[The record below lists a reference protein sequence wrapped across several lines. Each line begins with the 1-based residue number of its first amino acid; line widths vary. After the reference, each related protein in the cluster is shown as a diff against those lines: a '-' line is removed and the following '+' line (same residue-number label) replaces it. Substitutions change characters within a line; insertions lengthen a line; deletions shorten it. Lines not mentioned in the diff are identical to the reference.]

1 VLARFELIMHCI
13 ALALVS
19 AHLLFASGHLLLSD
33 AQDEVRLTPTDR
45 ELLLGYACNA
55 SCNTS
60 TRKAMESVYD
70 AYARDWDQANLDRSM
85 SKAFR
90 VFKSG
95 VQNRK
100 HRKGGTYRYISAG
113 PHCDIG
119 PTDPKVV
126 RPAGRTSGV
135 HPGGILSGVS
145 GFSFSRFMNSLTG
158 AATGPSSGAGKA
170 AGIGSQAVS
179 MGAGMIQ
186 GLASSILYVV
196 PPMIPP
202 HYKPLP
208 CLPMITGHNC
218 FGAILHRITL
228 SDFMIADV
236 TDSMV
241 TGHIASFPAVYAA
254 RVGKTSD
261 ALYKTCYGAYMSMM
275 CSSIF
280 PRCTTPQSSSD
291 VMPAGGRVPMCFF
304 LCISTLVACPG
315 SWIQGPCSL
324 ISVPPMCTVAFYWR
338 VGTAPPQYEDFS
350 GANGYP
356 ADCPPSA
363 EMEPEEAEAPPP
375 SPIERAAAAVA
386 VRLPD
391 VK

>member
-1 VLARFELIMHCI
+1 
-13 ALALVS
+13 
-19 AHLLFASGHLLLSD
+19 
-33 AQDEVRLTPTDR
+33 
-45 ELLLGYACNA
+45 
-55 SCNTS
+55 
-60 TRKAMESVYD
+60 MEAAYD
-70 AYARDWDQANLDRSM
+70 AYARDWEKENLDRSM
-85 SKAFR
+85 TKAFR

-95 VQNRK
+95 LKNRK
-100 HRKGGTYRYISAG
+100 KNAKGTYRYVAVG

-126 RPAGRTSGV
+126 RPGGRTSGQ

-145 GFSFSRFMNSLTG
+145 GFSFSRFTDGITG
-158 AATGPSSGAGKA
+158 AATGPASGAGKS
-170 AGIGSQAVS
+170 AGLGAQAIS

-196 PPMIPP
+196 PPLIPP
-202 HYKPLP
+202 PVWNNKPLP

-236 TDSMV
+236 TDAMV

-254 RVGKTSD
+254 KVGRTSD
-261 ALYKTCYGAYMSMM
+261 DLYRTCYGAFMSMM

-315 SWIQGPCSL
+315 FWLPEIYGPCSL
-324 ISVPPMCTVAFYWR
+324 ISVPPMCTVSFYWR

-356 ADCPPSA
+356 SDCPPSA
-363 EMEPEEAEAPPP
+363 EMEPPEEAQANPP

-386 VRLPD
+386 VRVPD
-391 VK
+391 VKVG